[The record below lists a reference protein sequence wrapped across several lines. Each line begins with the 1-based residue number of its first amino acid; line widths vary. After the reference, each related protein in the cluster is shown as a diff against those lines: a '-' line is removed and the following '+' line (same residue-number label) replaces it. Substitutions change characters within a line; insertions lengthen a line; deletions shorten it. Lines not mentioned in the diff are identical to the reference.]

1 VSAAPLSPGWPDKPD
16 PLHPVP
22 RASGGRG
29 LARRL
34 MVRASA
40 MALLTLVLV
49 ALVGAWTA
57 QRDIEDEMRAA
68 LSLARTLQHVSV
80 AQDGAALA
88 ERLVNSPDHPTSLRH
103 LQLGLRDA
111 EGRVIRHWRAE
122 TDSGSWIAT
131 AARWQSRWWGEPELP
146 AIVWTVP
153 QRSGEPWTLTLT
165 ADAESERREALA
177 DLSRVLLLLALGTLL
192 LLGVLG
198 WSVQR
203 SLQPLQEVARTL
215 ARIRP
220 GHTAAARELRE
231 VHLREVDQV
240 TVAVRTLAEAL
251 DRTESERRILAQKLQ
266 SMLEAERSKLA
277 RELHDEWGQR
287 LTGLRLDASWLQRR
301 LQAEPELAQACE
313 RMGQQCARL
322 QADLSQRLQSLA
334 PRELGAGQAQALHEA
349 LQDLVAGWSA
359 APGSLGR
366 DALQV
371 ALDWQELRT
380 PPGPAQDLPA
390 VDGELLLAVY
400 RLSQEGLTNVARHA
414 HASQARLAVH
424 ITNDCLLWTL
434 TDDGRGIG
442 DADQALRR
450 GTGLASLR
458 ERAWS
463 HGTELLLSEAIRG
476 TPRPGLK
483 LSVTF
488 DLRALPERPHTG

>member
-1 VSAAPLSPGWPDKPD
+1 MGAA
-16 PLHPVP
+16 
-22 RASGGRG
+22 RASRG
-29 LARRL
+29 LTRRL
-34 MVRASA
+34 MIRASA

-57 QRDIEDEMRAA
+57 QEDIEDEMRAA
-68 LSLARTLQHVSV
+68 LSLAQTLQQVSA
-80 AQDGAALA
+80 AQDGPALA
-88 ERLVNSPDHPTSLRH
+88 ERLAHSQERPTSLRH

-111 EGRVIRHWRAE
+111 EGRLIQHWRAE

-131 AARWQSRWWGEPELP
+131 AARWQSRWWGTPELP

-177 DLSRVLLLLALGTLL
+177 DLSQVLLLLGLGTLL

-203 SLQPLQEVARTL
+203 SLQPLQAVARTL
-215 ARIRP
+215 AGIRP
-220 GHTAAARELRE
+220 GHTAAARNLRD
-231 VHLREVDQV
+231 VRLREVDQV

-266 SMLEAERSKLA
+266 STLEAERSKLA

-287 LTGLRLDASWLQRR
+287 LTSLRLDASWLQRR
-301 LQAEPELAQACE
+301 LQAEPEWVQACE

-322 QADLSQRLQSLA
+322 QSDLSQRLQSLA
-334 PRELGAGQAQALHEA
+334 PRELGAGQTQALHEV
-349 LQDLVAGWSA
+349 LQDLVAGWAA
-359 APGSLGR
+359 APGTSDR

-371 ALDWQELRT
+371 QLDWQEHRT
-380 PPGPAQDLPA
+380 PTGPAEDLPT

-414 HASQARLAVH
+414 DASRARLCVH
-424 ITNDCLLWTL
+424 ITNDTLRWTL

-442 DADQALRR
+442 DADLALRR

-463 HGTELLLSEAIRG
+463 HGTELLLSEATG
-476 TPRPGLK
+476 GAPRPGLQ

-488 DLRALPERPHTG
+488 DLRALAARPHAV